1 LEHINEPYK
10 GGAPASAAIAS
21 DEVNIGL
28 LNLGSA
34 IGLVR
39 SGRTKALAITSASR
53 HADFPALPTVAE
65 AGAPGFAEGIW
76 IAMAA
81 PAGVPR
87 PIVDRLSAEVAK
99 ALKAPDVLAR
109 LAQLGAH
116 AVGTTPDEAAARIKR
131 EVPRFS
137 AAIKKAN
144 IRGD

>member
-99 ALKAPDVLAR
+99 APDVLAR